1 MGRVVFSRVTE
12 VPDLRFI
19 ETPAASPF
27 SSSELL
33 ARLRVPK

>member
-1 MGRVVFSRVTE
+1 MGRGVMSRDTE
-12 VPDLRFI
+12 VPDFGLAGI
-19 ETPAASPF
+19 PLAPSF

>member
-1 MGRVVFSRVTE
+1 MGRATFPRDAE
-12 VPDLRFI
+12 VPDLSLPG
-19 ETPAASPF
+19 TPLAASF

>member
-12 VPDLRFI
+12 VPGLRSI
-19 ETPAASPF
+19 GTPPASPF

-33 ARLRVPK
+33 ARLRVPR